1 MNLPVTQVSIE
12 ITHPG
17 DPDVLQACQRQTP
30 VPNDK
35 QVLIKVAAAGVNR
48 PDVFQRLGFYPPP
61 PGVTDIPGLE
71 VSGTVVAIGSA
82 VTRWALGDEV
92 CALLSGGGYSQYA
105 FAEEALCLSIPKGL
119 SLIDAAALPETCFT
133 VWHNLF
139 ERAELKAGEWLL
151 VHGGASGIGTTA
163 IQMATALGVKVI
175 ATAGSDEKCAMCES
189 LGAVKA
195 INYNDDDF
203 VAESLR
209 ITGIGV
215 NVILDMVGGD
225 YVQKNFSAC
234 APKARIVSIAFLRG
248 SKVEVDLMP
257 LMLKQLVITGSTLR
271 SQPLENKARIA
282 KGVENNVWPLIEKQQ
297 FKPITDNTFALTE
310 ASDAHKLME
319 SNKHI
324 GKILLVAN
332 STKG

>member
-12 ITHPG
+12 ITHSG
-17 DPDVLQACQRQTP
+17 DPDVLQACQRQIP

-35 QVLIKVAAAGVNR
+35 QILIEVAAAGVNR

-61 PGVTDIPGLE
+61 PSVTDIPGLE

-92 CALLSGGGYSQYA
+92 CALLSGGGYSQYVI
-105 FAEEALCLSIPKGL
+105 AEEALCLSIPKGL

-139 ERAELKAGEWLL
+139 ERAELKAGECLL

-163 IQMATALGVKVI
+163 IQIATALGIKVI
-175 ATAGSDEKCAMCES
+175 ATAGSDKKCAMCES

-203 VAESLR
+203 VSESLR
-209 ITGIGV
+209 ITGSGV
-215 NVILDMVGGD
+215 DVILDMVGGD

-282 KGVENNVWPLIEKQQ
+282 KGVENNVWPLIEEQL
-297 FKPITDNTFALTE
+297 FKPITDTTFALTE

>member
-1 MNLPVTQVSIE
+1 MNPPLNQLSIE
-12 ITHPG
+12 ITQPG
-17 DPDVLQACQRQTP
+17 GPNVLQACQRQTP
-30 VPNDK
+30 SPDAS
-35 QVLIKVAAAGVNR
+35 QVLIEVVAAGVNR

-71 VSGTVVAIGSA
+71 VSGTIVAIGSA

-105 FAEEALCLSIPKGL
+105 VAEESLCLSIPRGL

-175 ATAGSDEKCAMCES
+175 ATAGSDEKCAICES

-195 INYNDDDF
+195 INYNDHDF
-203 VAESLR
+203 VSESL
-209 ITGIGV
+209 TVAVAGV
-215 NVILDMVGGD
+215 DVILDMVGGD
-225 YVQKNFSAC
+225 YVQKNFSVC
-234 APKARIVSIAFLRG
+234 APKARIVNIAFLRG

-257 LMLKQLVITGSTLR
+257 VMLKQLVITGSTLR

-282 KGVENNVWPLIEKQQ
+282 KGVQDHVWPLIEQQQ
-297 FKPITDNTFALTE
+297 FKPITDHTFSLSE
-310 ASDAHKLME
+310 ASQAHTLME
-319 SNKHI
+319 SNTHI
-324 GKILLVAN
+324 GKILLITE
-332 STKG
+332 STRG

>member
-1 MNLPVTQVSIE
+1 
-12 ITHPG
+12 
-17 DPDVLQACQRQTP
+17 
-30 VPNDK
+30 
-35 QVLIKVAAAGVNR
+35 
-48 PDVFQRLGFYPPP
+48 
-61 PGVTDIPGLE
+61 
-71 VSGTVVAIGSA
+71 
-82 VTRWALGDEV
+82 
-92 CALLSGGGYSQYA
+92 
-105 FAEEALCLSIPKGL
+105 
-119 SLIDAAALPETCFT
+119 
-133 VWHNLF
+133 
-139 ERAELKAGEWLL
+139 
-151 VHGGASGIGTTA
+151 
-163 IQMATALGVKVI
+163 MATALGVKVI

-297 FKPITDNTFALTE
+297 FKPITDNTFALVE

-324 GKILLVAN
+324 GKILLIAN

>member
-1 MNLPVTQVSIE
+1 MNPPLNQLSIE
-12 ITHPG
+12 ITQPG
-17 DPDVLQACQRQTP
+17 GPNVLQACQRQTP
-30 VPNDK
+30 SPDAS
-35 QVLIKVAAAGVNR
+35 QVLIEVVAAGVNR

-71 VSGTVVAIGSA
+71 VSGTIVAIGSA

-92 CALLSGGGYSQYA
+92 CALLPGGGYSQYA
-105 FAEEALCLSIPKGL
+105 VAEESLCLSIPRGL

-175 ATAGSDEKCAMCES
+175 ATAGSDEKCAICES

-195 INYNDDDF
+195 INYNDHDF
-203 VAESLR
+203 VSESL
-209 ITGIGV
+209 TVAVAGV
-215 NVILDMVGGD
+215 DVILDMVGGD
-225 YVQKNFSAC
+225 YVQKNFSVC
-234 APKARIVSIAFLRG
+234 APKARIVNIAFLRG

-257 LMLKQLVITGSTLR
+257 VMLKQLVITGSTLR

-282 KGVENNVWPLIEKQQ
+282 KGVQDHVWPLIEQQQ
-297 FKPITDNTFALTE
+297 FKPITDHTFSLSE
-310 ASDAHKLME
+310 ASQAHTLME
-319 SNKHI
+319 SNTHI
-324 GKILLVAN
+324 GKILLITE
-332 STKG
+332 STRG

>member
-1 MNLPVTQVSIE
+1 MNPPLNQLSIE
-12 ITHPG
+12 ITQPG
-17 DPDVLQACQRQTP
+17 GPNVLQACQRQTP
-30 VPNDK
+30 SPDAS
-35 QVLIKVAAAGVNR
+35 QVLIEVAAAGVNR

-71 VSGTVVAIGSA
+71 VSGTIVAIGSA

-92 CALLSGGGYSQYA
+92 CALLPGGGYSQYA
-105 FAEEALCLSIPKGL
+105 VAEESLCLSIPRGL

-175 ATAGSDEKCAMCES
+175 ATAGSDEKCAICES

-195 INYNDDDF
+195 INYNDHDF
-203 VAESLR
+203 VSESL
-209 ITGIGV
+209 TVAVAGV
-215 NVILDMVGGD
+215 DVILDMVGGD
-225 YVQKNFSAC
+225 YVQKNFSVC
-234 APKARIVSIAFLRG
+234 APKARIVNIAFLRG

-257 LMLKQLVITGSTLR
+257 VMLKQLVITGSTLR

-282 KGVENNVWPLIEKQQ
+282 KGVQDHVWPLIEQQQ
-297 FKPITDNTFALTE
+297 FKPITDHTFSLSE
-310 ASDAHKLME
+310 ASQAHTLME
-319 SNKHI
+319 SNTHI
-324 GKILLVAN
+324 GKILLITE
-332 STKG
+332 STRG

>member
-1 MNLPVTQVSIE
+1 MNPPLNQLSIE
-12 ITHPG
+12 ITQPG
-17 DPDVLQACQRQTP
+17 GPNVLQACRRQTP
-30 VPNDK
+30 SPDAN
-35 QVLIKVAAAGVNR
+35 QVLIEVAAAGVNR

-71 VSGTVVAIGSA
+71 VSGTIVAIGSA
-82 VTRWALGDEV
+82 VNRWALGDEV

-105 FAEEALCLSIPKGL
+105 VAEESLCLSIPQGL

-175 ATAGSDEKCAMCES
+175 ATAGSDEKCAICER

-195 INYNDDDF
+195 INYNDHDF
-203 VAESLR
+203 VSESL
-209 ITGIGV
+209 TVAVAGV
-215 NVILDMVGGD
+215 DVILDMVGGD
-225 YVQKNFSAC
+225 YVQKNFSVC
-234 APKARIVSIAFLRG
+234 APKARIVNIAFLRG

-257 LMLKQLVITGSTLR
+257 VMLKQLVITGSTLR

-282 KGVENNVWPLIEKQQ
+282 KGVQDHVWPLIEQQQ
-297 FKPITDNTFALTE
+297 FKPITDHTFSLSE
-310 ASDAHKLME
+310 ASQAHTLME
-319 SNKHI
+319 SNTHI
-324 GKILLVAN
+324 GKILLITE
-332 STKG
+332 STRG

>member
-271 SQPLENKARIA
+271 SQPLENKACIA

-297 FKPITDNTFALTE
+297 FKPITDNTFALVE

-324 GKILLVAN
+324 GKILLIAN

>member
-1 MNLPVTQVSIE
+1 MNPPLNQLSIE
-12 ITHPG
+12 ITQPG
-17 DPDVLQACQRQTP
+17 GPNVLQACQRQTP
-30 VPNDK
+30 SPDAS
-35 QVLIKVAAAGVNR
+35 QVLIEVAAAGVNR

-71 VSGTVVAIGSA
+71 VSGTIVAIGSA

-105 FAEEALCLSIPKGL
+105 VAEESLCLSIPRGL

-163 IQMATALGVKVI
+163 IQMATSLGVKVI
-175 ATAGSDEKCAMCES
+175 ATAGSDEKCAICES

-195 INYNDDDF
+195 INYNDHDF
-203 VAESLR
+203 VSESL
-209 ITGIGV
+209 TVAVAGV
-215 NVILDMVGGD
+215 DVILDMVGGD
-225 YVQKNFSAC
+225 YVQKNFSVC
-234 APKARIVSIAFLRG
+234 APKARIVNIAFLRG

-257 LMLKQLVITGSTLR
+257 VMLKQLVITGSTLR

-282 KGVENNVWPLIEKQQ
+282 KGVQDHVWPLIEQQQ
-297 FKPITDNTFALTE
+297 FKPITDHTFSLSE
-310 ASDAHKLME
+310 ASQAHTLME
-319 SNKHI
+319 SNTHI
-324 GKILLVAN
+324 GKILLITE
-332 STKG
+332 STRG

>member
-1 MNLPVTQVSIE
+1 MNPPLNQVSIE
-12 ITHPG
+12 ITQPG
-17 DPDVLQACQRQTP
+17 GPNVLQACQRPTP
-30 VPNDK
+30 SPDAN
-35 QVLIKVAAAGVNR
+35 QVLIEVAAAGVNR

-71 VSGTVVAIGSA
+71 VSGTIVAMGSS
-82 VTRWALGDEV
+82 VTCWKLGDEV

-105 FAEEALCLSIPKGL
+105 VADESLCLSIPHGL

-175 ATAGSDEKCAMCES
+175 ATAGSDEKCTVCES

-195 INYNDDDF
+195 INYNDQDF
-203 VAESLR
+203 VSESL
-209 ITGIGV
+209 TVTADGV
-215 NVILDMVGGD
+215 DVILDMVGGD
-225 YVQKNFSAC
+225 YVQKNVNVC
-234 APKARIVSIAFLRG
+234 APKARIVNIAFLRG
-248 SKVEVDLMP
+248 SKVEIDLMP
-257 LMLKQLVITGSTLR
+257 VMLKQLIITGSTLR

-282 KGVENNVWPLIEKQQ
+282 KGVQDHVWPLIKNQQ
-297 FKPITDNTFALTE
+297 FKPITDHTFALSE
-310 ASDAHKLME
+310 ASQAHTLME
-319 SNKHI
+319 SNTHI
-324 GKILLVAN
+324 GKILLITE
-332 STKG
+332 SI

>member
-1 MNLPVTQVSIE
+1 MKLPVTQVSIE

-195 INYNDDDF
+195 INYNDHDF
-203 VAESLR
+203 VSESLR

-215 NVILDMVGGD
+215 DVILDMVGGD
-225 YVQKNFSAC
+225 YVQKNFNAC

-297 FKPITDNTFALTE
+297 FKPITDNTFALTD

-332 STKG
+332 STKR

>member
-1 MNLPVTQVSIE
+1 MNPPLNQVSIE
-12 ITHPG
+12 ITQPG
-17 DPDVLQACQRQTP
+17 GPNVLQACQRPTP
-30 VPNDK
+30 SPDAN
-35 QVLIKVAAAGVNR
+35 QVLIEVAAAGVNR

-71 VSGTVVAIGSA
+71 VSGTIVAVGSA
-82 VTRWALGDEV
+82 VTFWKLGDEV

-105 FAEEALCLSIPKGL
+105 VADESLCLSIPHGL

-175 ATAGSDEKCAMCES
+175 ATAGSDEKCTVCES

-195 INYNDDDF
+195 INYNDQDF
-203 VAESLR
+203 VSESL
-209 ITGIGV
+209 TVTADGV
-215 NVILDMVGGD
+215 DVILDMVGGD
-225 YVQKNFSAC
+225 YVQKNVNVC
-234 APKARIVSIAFLRG
+234 APKARIVNIAFLRG
-248 SKVEVDLMP
+248 SKVEIDLMP
-257 LMLKQLVITGSTLR
+257 VMLKQLIITGSTLR

-282 KGVENNVWPLIEKQQ
+282 KGVQDHVWPLIENQQ
-297 FKPITDNTFALTE
+297 FKPITDHTFALSE
-310 ASDAHKLME
+310 ASQAHTLME
-319 SNKHI
+319 SNTHI
-324 GKILLVAN
+324 GKILLITE
-332 STKG
+332 SI

>member
-1 MNLPVTQVSIE
+1 MNPSLNQLSIE
-12 ITHPG
+12 ITQPG
-17 DPDVLQACQRQTP
+17 GPNVLQACQRQTP
-30 VPNDK
+30 SPDAS
-35 QVLIKVAAAGVNR
+35 QVLIEVAAAGVNR

-71 VSGTVVAIGSA
+71 VSGTIVAIGSA

-105 FAEEALCLSIPKGL
+105 VAEESLCLSIPRGL

-175 ATAGSDEKCAMCES
+175 ATAGSDEKCAICES

-195 INYNDDDF
+195 INYNDHDF
-203 VAESLR
+203 VSESL
-209 ITGIGV
+209 TVAVAGV
-215 NVILDMVGGD
+215 DVILDMVGGD
-225 YVQKNFSAC
+225 YVQKNFSVC
-234 APKARIVSIAFLRG
+234 APKARIVNIAFLRG

-257 LMLKQLVITGSTLR
+257 VMLKQLVITGSTLR

-282 KGVENNVWPLIEKQQ
+282 KGVQDHVWPLIEQQQ
-297 FKPITDNTFALTE
+297 FKPITDHTFSLSE
-310 ASDAHKLME
+310 ASQAHTLME
-319 SNKHI
+319 SNTHI
-324 GKILLVAN
+324 GKILLITE
-332 STKG
+332 STRG